1 MKKKETEKSA
11 DRHIRITDIS
21 LLEQIDEIMQ
31 YPEYNNFNKVIC
43 SALFYGLPA
52 LRKELSGEVELPPAT
67 KELEVFTQEG
77 APRELCKL
85 LIQLLKEVNLNATIN
100 KSMLSSIFN
109 ACANGFG
116 KSFAEGC
123 YACTPDY
130 LEDFELEGLKSL
142 GK

>member
-1 MKKKETEKSA
+1 MFLYVLHAAWS
-11 DRHIRITDIS
+11 IS
-21 LLEQIDEIMQ
+21 FAQTIWNPAWRKPKQMPPI
-31 YPEYNNFNKVIC
+31 
-43 SALFYGLPA
+43 FYGLPA
-52 LRKELSGEVELPPAT
+52 LRKELRGEVELPPAT
-67 KELEVFTQEG
+67 KEIEVFTQEG
-77 APRELCKL
+77 APREFCKL

-109 ACANGFG
+109 ACADDFG

-130 LEDFELEGLKSL
+130 LEDFELKGLKSL

>member
-52 LRKELSGEVELPPAT
+52 LRKELCGSV
-67 KELEVFTQEG
+67 
-77 APRELCKL
+77 
-85 LIQLLKEVNLNATIN
+85 
-100 KSMLSSIFN
+100 
-109 ACANGFG
+109 
-116 KSFAEGC
+116 
-123 YACTPDY
+123 YAGRRAARVMQTAHPT
-130 LEDFELEGLKSL
+130 LEGSKSERDYQQVDAL
-142 GK
+142 LDLQRLCR